1 MTAGRAAPGAP
12 LVVVIVSFNTRDLL
26 RDCLQSL
33 CEGGLDGI
41 VGPHVIVVDNGS
53 TDGSADTVRAAFP
66 WAEVIESGGNPGY
79 AAANNLA
86 LRAAG
91 YAATPAPTGHVLLL
105 NPDTIVP
112 RGACTALIGALEAEP
127 DLGAVGPKLLLGD
140 GSLDRACRRGFPTPA
155 VSFYRFSGLARLF
168 PRSPRF
174 GRYNMTFLDPDQPAD
189 VDSVVGA
196 CMLVRGAAIE
206 EIGLLDERFWM
217 YGEDIDWAL
226 RLKRA
231 GWRVGYRPAVIV
243 HHVKRAASRHS
254 PRARFEFTRA
264 MWLFYD
270 KHYRATAAW
279 WVDIAVRVGLAV
291 RGGPRLAREVWSA
304 RGPRGASAAP
314 PRTESVRT
322 ESVRTEHARTEP
334 AERLRPSIRPP
345 DGGGAR

>member
-1 MTAGRAAPGAP
+1 MTAGGEARGAP
-12 LVVVIVSFNTRDLL
+12 LVVVIVSFNTRGLL
-26 RDCLQSL
+26 RDCLASL
-33 CEGGLDGI
+33 RDGGLDG
-41 VGPHVIVVDNGS
+41 VTGARVIVVDNGS
-53 TDGSADTVRAAFP
+53 TDGSADMVRDAFL
-66 WAEVIESGGNPGY
+66 WAEVLESGGNPGY

-91 YAATPAPTGHVLLL
+91 YAATTPPPGHVLLL

-112 RGACTALIGALEAEP
+112 RGACAALIAALEAEP

-155 VSFYRFSGLARLF
+155 VSFYRFSGLAKLF
-168 PRSPRF
+168 PGSPRF
-174 GRYNMTFLDPDQPAD
+174 GRYNMTFLDADQPAD

-196 CMLVRGAAIE
+196 CMLVRGAAIAQ
-206 EIGLLDERFWM
+206 IGLLDERFWM

-254 PRARFEFTRA
+254 ARARFEFTRA

-279 WVDIAVRVGLAV
+279 WVDVAVRVGLAV

-304 RGPRGASAAP
+304 REPRNESSAA
-314 PRTESVRT
+314 RRES
-322 ESVRTEHARTEP
+322 ARTEP
-334 AERLRPSIRPP
+334 ARTEPADRLRPSIRPP